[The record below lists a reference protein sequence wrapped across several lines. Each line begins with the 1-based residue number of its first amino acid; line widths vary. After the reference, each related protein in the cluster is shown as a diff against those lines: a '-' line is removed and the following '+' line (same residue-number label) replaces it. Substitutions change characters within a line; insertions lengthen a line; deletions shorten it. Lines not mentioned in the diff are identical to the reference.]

1 MFFSNSGQFPDLEEL
16 EKIRE
21 LFVYR
26 NPCLRSKDEI
36 SEWPGL
42 EEPGL
47 RSAAV
52 LVPIINQPNG
62 LTVLLTKR
70 SSSLPDHA
78 GQVAFPG
85 GQMEPRDLSPEGT
98 ALREAE
104 EEVNLDPSKIELIGR
119 LTPRK
124 TGTGFY
130 VMPVVGILQPP
141 LNLKADPAEVDVV
154 FEVPLKKLAL
164 ESNFSLE
171 DTYRDGNKRS
181 YWVFNHDSFF
191 IWGLTARILKEFSS
205 LLRSL

>member
-21 LFVYR
+21 LLCIVI
-26 NPCLRSKDEI
+26 LVWRSKDEI

-85 GQMEPRDLSPEGT
+85 GQMEPTDLSRRHSVKG
-98 ALREAE
+98 
-104 EEVNLDPSKIELIGR
+104 G
-119 LTPRK
+119 
-124 TGTGFY
+124 
-130 VMPVVGILQPP
+130 
-141 LNLKADPAEVDVV
+141 
-154 FEVPLKKLAL
+154 
-164 ESNFSLE
+164 
-171 DTYRDGNKRS
+171 
-181 YWVFNHDSFF
+181 
-191 IWGLTARILKEFSS
+191 
-205 LLRSL
+205 

>member
-1 MFFSNSGQFPDLEEL
+1 MFFLNLGQFPDLEEL

-21 LFVYR
+21 LFVHR
-26 NPCLRSKDEI
+26 NPYLRSRDEI

-42 EEPGL
+42 EEPGV

-52 LVPIINQPNG
+52 LVPLINYPNEV
-62 LTVLLTKR
+62 TVLLTKR
-70 SSSLPDHA
+70 SSSLSDHA

-85 GQMEPRDLSPEGT
+85 GQMEPTDASPEGA

-104 EEVNLDPSKIELIGR
+104 EEVNFDPSKIELIGR

-124 TGTGFY
+124 TGTGFH

-141 LNLKADPAEVDVV
+141 LNLKADPAEVDVM
-154 FEVPLKKLAL
+154 FEVPLSKLAL

-171 DTYRDGNKRS
+171 EIYRDGNKRS

-205 LLRSL
+205 LLRS